1 MHTITVSCSL
11 RFVDLVKQA
20 IDDCGEL
27 GIEALFPN
35 LEPLPSDRPMTIE
48 TMRELQEDHF
58 RAIRESEALYVIDPD
73 GYIGTLVKVE
83 IGYAKGAG
91 KPVYFS
97 ERAESVDLDAL
108 ANGYIPRDD
117 LRRLLSM

>member
-11 RFVDLVKQA
+11 RFVNLVRRA
-20 IDDCGEL
+20 IADCKEL
-27 GIEALFPN
+27 SIEAKFPN
-35 LEPLPSDRPMTIE
+35 LEPIPSDRPITIE
-48 TMRELQEDHF
+48 TMRGLQEDHF

-97 ERAESVDLDAL
+97 EPTGSPDLDAL
-108 ANGYIPRDD
+108 ANGYVSRDD
-117 LRRLLSM
+117 LRRFLTL